1 MRKLEQNEIEEN
13 TDNAIQPTELIL
25 SYATIEFQ
33 SFGLE
38 LLVEVMKS
46 KYQRLVA
53 LVSLSIWRC
62 INSNLFNHILGY
74 R

>member
-53 LVSLSIWRC
+53 LVSLSI
-62 INSNLFNHILGY
+62 
-74 R
+74 